1 MPLRSVASPCSVPKY
16 GDGKSQELRT
26 MKKKDKRFYTF
37 VFAPTSSFPLR
48 KFSVYHKA
56 LYAVLGFAI
65 IGLLTV
71 SYRPYRLTQ
80 HALVVA
86 KLDNLSLHSRRLLQ
100 LHQQAKTKYDQS
112 QSPLAAL
119 DTTQA
124 KLAEVS
130 SVSRIADVNK
140 EIGRGGPDGET
151 KLSALEETTAALES
165 ELRYI
170 KDVFDRNQI
179 KLASTPSGRP
189 VRGYIT
195 DGFGMRRNPFG
206 GGYENHAGLDI
217 ATNHGTAI
225 EATADGRVIYSGMYA
240 GYGNIVVIDH
250 GYGITTRYGHMSQ
263 IGVRTGQH
271 VTRGK
276 IIGAVGSTGRSTA
289 PHCHYE
295 VRLHDRPVNP
305 LNYISISR

>member
-1 MPLRSVASPCSVPKY
+1 
-16 GDGKSQELRT
+16 
-26 MKKKDKRFYTF
+26 
-37 VFAPTSSFPLR
+37 
-48 KFSVYHKA
+48 
-56 LYAVLGFAI
+56 
-65 IGLLTV
+65 LLTV
-71 SYRPYRLTQ
+71 SYGAYRLTQ
-80 HALVVA
+80 HAFVVA
-86 KLDNLSLHSRRLLQ
+86 KLYNLERHNRELKEENQ
-100 LHQQAKTKYDQS
+100 EAKSKYDQL
-112 QSPLAAL
+112 QSRLAAL

-130 SVSRIADVNK
+130 GVSRITDVSK

-179 KLASTPSGRP
+179 KLASTPSGWP

-195 DGFGMRRNPFG
+195 DGFGTRRNPFG

-250 GYGITTRYGHMSQ
+250 GYGITTRYAHMSQ

-276 IIGAVGSTGRSTA
+276 VIGAVGSTGRSTA

-305 LNYISISR
+305 LNYISINK

>member
-1 MPLRSVASPCSVPKY
+1 
-16 GDGKSQELRT
+16 
-26 MKKKDKRFYTF
+26 MKQDKRSYTF

-48 KFSVYHKA
+48 KFNVYHKA
-56 LYAVLGFAI
+56 LYAIVGFAI

-71 SYRPYRLTQ
+71 AWGAYRLTQ
-80 HALVVA
+80 HGFVVA
-86 KLDNLSLHSRRLLQ
+86 QNYNLKRHNRELKEENQKAKSEFDQLQSR
-100 LHQQAKTKYDQS
+100 
-112 QSPLAAL
+112 LAVL
-119 DTTQA
+119 DTNQR
-124 KLAEVS
+124 KLAEYS
-130 SVSRIADVNK
+130 GVSRPDISKD
-140 EIGRGGPDGET
+140 IGRGGPSSET
-151 KLSALEETTAALES
+151 KLSDLEDKFAALES
-165 ELRYI
+165 EQRYI

-179 KLASTPSGRP
+179 KLASTPNGWP

-206 GGYENHAGLDI
+206 GGGYESHAGLDI

-225 EATADGRVIYSGMYA
+225 EATADGRVIFAGMYG

-250 GYGITTRYGHMSQ
+250 GYGITTRYGHMAS
-263 IGVRTGQH
+263 ISVRMGQH

-276 IIGAVGSTGRSTA
+276 TIGEVGSTGRSTA

-305 LNYISISR
+305 LSYISINK

>member
-1 MPLRSVASPCSVPKY
+1 MLGPQNP
-16 GDGKSQELRT
+16 GDGKSQELRK
-26 MKKKDKRFYTF
+26 MKKKDKRSYTF

-48 KFSVYHKA
+48 KFNVYHKA
-56 LYAVLGFAI
+56 LYAIVGFAI
-65 IGLLTV
+65 VGLLTV
-71 SYRPYRLTQ
+71 SYGAYRLTQ
-80 HALVVA
+80 HAFVVA
-86 KLDNLSLHSRRLLQ
+86 KLYNLERHNRELKEENQ
-100 LHQQAKTKYDQS
+100 EAKSKYDQL
-112 QSPLAAL
+112 QTRLATL
-119 DTTQA
+119 DTTQR
-124 KLAEVS
+124 KLAEASGVN
-130 SVSRIADVNK
+130 RIADVSRD
-140 EIGRGGPDGET
+140 IGRGGPGSET
-151 KLSALEETTAALES
+151 KLSDIEKITESLES
-165 ELRYI
+165 ELRNI

-179 KLASTPSGRP
+179 KLASTPSGWP

-195 DGFGMRRNPFG
+195 DGFGTRRNPFG

-225 EATADGRVIYSGMYA
+225 EATADGRVIYSGIYA

-250 GYGITTRYGHMSQ
+250 GYGITTRYAHMSQ

-276 IIGAVGSTGRSTA
+276 VIGAVGSTGRSTA

-305 LNYISISR
+305 LNYISINR